1 MVQLKLSEN
10 KYFDKAKERAG
21 KILSNKEKLEEV
33 LSATKNRLGEVHL
46 ENSKLSKLGNNL
58 RIFLRMVRAYASG
71 VYKEIPWKSMVAMVA
86 GLVYFLMP
94 LDLVPD
100 FIPFT
105 GFIDDFTVIML
116 ITNAIHQDIELYL
129 EWEETKKH

>member
-1 MVQLKLSEN
+1 
-10 KYFDKAKERAG
+10 
-21 KILSNKEKLEEV
+21 
-33 LSATKNRLGEVHL
+33 
-46 ENSKLSKLGNNL
+46 
-58 RIFLRMVRAYASG
+58 MVRAYASG